1 MNYKEITHTA
11 ENERRK
17 AKRININVTIQLK
30 SIDPEHPASS
40 VEVNITDISTTG
52 MAFRSDYPFELG
64 TYYNATIVLDNK
76 ETIQTLIE
84 VIRANK
90 NDDSVLYGCRFIG
103 ITQEEQF
110 KISVYQIVA
119 ENVK

>member
-1 MNYKEITHTA
+1 MNYKEITHTV

-64 TYYNATIVLDNK
+64 PCAFINSN
-76 ETIQTLIE
+76 TLRI
-84 VIRANK
+84 
-90 NDDSVLYGCRFIG
+90 L
-103 ITQEEQF
+103 F
-110 KISVYQIVA
+110 KASSSRSLLTHLVR
-119 ENVK
+119 

>member
-1 MNYKEITHTA
+1 MNYKEITHTV

-17 AKRININVTIQLK
+17 ANRININVTIQLK
-30 SIDPEHPASS
+30 SIDPEHPASP

-76 ETIQTLIE
+76 ETIGQSFSNFTG
-84 VIRANK
+84 K
-90 NDDSVLYGCRFIG
+90 
-103 ITQEEQF
+103 
-110 KISVYQIVA
+110 
-119 ENVK
+119 

>member
-1 MNYKEITHTA
+1 
-11 ENERRK
+11 
-17 AKRININVTIQLK
+17 
-30 SIDPEHPASS
+30 
-40 VEVNITDISTTG
+40 